1 LAIVVSN
8 PLSEAA
14 GQPGFTPL
22 AATRAALSNGPAVA
36 CFEVVIDDSHKDDN
50 GRLNGDLVREDEA
63 AIVAQ
68 IAIC

>member
-1 LAIVVSN
+1 
-8 PLSEAA
+8 
-14 GQPGFTPL
+14 
-22 AATRAALSNGPAVA
+22 LSNGPAVA